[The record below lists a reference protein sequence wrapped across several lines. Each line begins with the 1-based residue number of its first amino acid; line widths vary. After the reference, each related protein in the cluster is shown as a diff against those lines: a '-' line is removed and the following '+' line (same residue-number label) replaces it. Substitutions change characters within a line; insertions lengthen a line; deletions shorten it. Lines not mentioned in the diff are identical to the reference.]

1 MLKSMLIIFFFY
13 ILYIYYNIYII
24 IIVRK
29 NLNVICDLWFV
40 VFYFPCVYAWKPL
53 KYVVVNN
60 VKQVQRKVNCH
71 GEG

>member
-1 MLKSMLIIFFFY
+1 MLKSILIIFILY

-40 VFYFPCVYAWKPL
+40 VFYFPCVYAGTMKNS
-53 KYVVVNN
+53 Y
-60 VKQVQRKVNCH
+60 
-71 GEG
+71 G